1 MIMRSRS
8 REQAMRST
16 TMTSTAL
23 LPHAKSP
30 SLRGGMAFSALVH
43 VTLVTTIVVLNL
55 DREPARPPVYRINIR
70 GAPKGLRQ
78 AGIVQPAPSPTP
90 PAPTPPI
97 AGAERVPVEKAAP
110 SSKRP
115 AVTTAAQATPASVKS
130 RAAGAPTAAPSTKI
144 SAPPT
149 AGAGAVGGKGADV
162 VNVRTEGIE
171 FPFPGYLQNI
181 QRQIALAWTPRKV
194 STALIAEVKFMIRR
208 DGSVAAEIEV
218 VKKSG
223 DRVYDADG
231 AAAIEAVGRVRRFGP
246 LPTGFK
252 DDVLVVYFTFD
263 YAQRP

>member
-1 MIMRSRS
+1 
-8 REQAMRST
+8 MRST

-43 VTLVTTIVVLNL
+43 VTLVTAIILLNL

-70 GAPKGLRQ
+70 GAPKGPRQ
-78 AGIVQPAPSPTP
+78 AGIVQPTPTPTP
-90 PAPTPPI
+90 PAPAPPI

-115 AVTTAAQATPASVKS
+115 AVTTAAQATPAPVKS
-130 RAAGAPTAAPSTKI
+130 RATGEPTAAPSAKT

-181 QRQIALAWTPRKV
+181 QRQIALAWTPRRV

-208 DGSVAAEIEV
+208 DGSVAGIEV

-223 DRVYDADG
+223 DRVYDSDG
-231 AAAIEAVGRVRRFGP
+231 AAAIEAVGVVRRFGP
-246 LPTGFK
+246 LPSGFR

>member
-1 MIMRSRS
+1 
-8 REQAMRST
+8 MRST

-43 VTLVTTIVVLNL
+43 VMLVTTIVLLNL
-55 DREPARPPVYRINIR
+55 DRAPARPPVYRINIR
-70 GAPKGLRQ
+70 GAPKGPRQ

-90 PAPTPPI
+90 PVPTPAPPI
-97 AGAERVPVEKAAP
+97 AGAERVPVEKAVP
-110 SSKRP
+110 TSKRP
-115 AVTTAAQATPASVKS
+115 AVKTAPQATPAPVKS
-130 RAAGAPTAAPSTKI
+130 RASGAPTAAPSTKT

-162 VNVRTEGIE
+162 VNVRTDGIE

-181 QRQIALAWTPRKV
+181 QRQIALAWNPRKV
-194 STALIAEVKFMIRR
+194 SAALIAEVKFMIRR
-208 DGSVAAEIEV
+208 DGSVAGIEV

-231 AAAIEAVGRVRRFGP
+231 AAAIEAVGVVRRFGP
-246 LPTGFK
+246 LPAGFR

>member
-43 VTLVTTIVVLNL
+43 VTLVTAIVLLNL

-78 AGIVQPAPSPTP
+78 AGIVQPTPAPTP
-90 PAPTPPI
+90 PAQAPPI

-115 AVTTAAQATPASVKS
+115 AVTTAAQATPAPVKS
-130 RAAGAPTAAPSTKI
+130 RAAGEPTAAPSAKT
-144 SAPPT
+144 SAPPA

-181 QRQIALAWTPRKV
+181 QRQIALTWTPRKV

-208 DGSVAAEIEV
+208 DGSVAGIEV

-231 AAAIEAVGRVRRFGP
+231 AAAIEAVGVVRRFGP